1 MTDARQPIAWRHV
14 ALLLTSLV
22 MVASPHASHL
32 PWWTVAL
39 VAALVAWRALVGYAN
54 RALPNRWLLLLTAV
68 AATIGVFLS
77 YRTIFGREAGVAL
90 LVIMLAL
97 KTLEIR
103 TLRDAMLLIFL
114 GYFLVIT
121 NLLYSQAISTA
132 LYMVA
137 CTVIITATM
146 IDLNYSG
153 AEPPFRRQLRSAGWL
168 LAQSVPLTLAL
179 FLLFP
184 RVPGPLWGLPR
195 DAFAGVT
202 GLSDTM
208 SPGGISSLVLSDAVA
223 FRVAFESA
231 VPRHRDLY
239 WRGPLM
245 WDFDG
250 RTWSVQFF
258 LYGAPTIEAAGDPVK
273 YEITLEPHNRRWMF
287 ALDLPAVVPPG
298 AIVSADYHLYAVRPV
313 NNRVRYEMTSLL
325 NARFGV
331 VENKHAL
338 NRALQLPSRPN
349 PRARELGRS
358 LRQKHGDG
366 AVAIANEMLTLF
378 RGQEFRYT
386 LEPPLLG
393 EHSVDEFLFETR
405 AGFCEH
411 YASAFAVVMRAA
423 GVPARIVTGY
433 QGGDFSALG
442 NYYIVRQADAHA
454 WVEIWLEGRGW
465 VRVDPTS
472 AVSPL
477 RVDTGIAAAVPRSQS
492 LPLLVRSDV
501 ELLRQMRFAWD
512 YVANAWNHWVLGYTP
527 ERQRWLLSNVGMD
540 NATWE
545 KLAAILFCLAGL
557 IVAIL
562 TALALNQLK
571 SRARDPVKIAYGQFC
586 DKLRRTGLPRSPAE
600 GPSDYALRIG
610 SSRPDLTPAVDGITA
625 LYVALR
631 YGSESGPDALPEL
644 RRRVRQFTAS

>member
-1 MTDARQPIAWRHV
+1 VTDAKQPIAWRHV
-14 ALLLTSLV
+14 LFLLVPLA
-22 MVASPHASHL
+22 MVTAPHASHL

-39 VAALVAWRALVGYAN
+39 VSTLLAWRAFVGYAH
-54 RALPNRWLLLLTAV
+54 RALPNRWLLLLTAL
-68 AATIGVFLS
+68 AATVGVFLS

-114 GYFLVIT
+114 SYFLVIT
-121 NLLYSQAISTA
+121 NLLYSQTIATA
-132 LYMVA
+132 LYMLA
-137 CTVIITATM
+137 CTVVITATM

-153 AEPPFRRQLRSAGWL
+153 AEPPFRLQLRTAGLL
-168 LAQSVPLTLAL
+168 LAQSVPLMLVL

-184 RVPGPLWGLPR
+184 RVPGPLWGMPR

-208 SPGGISSLVLSDAVA
+208 TPGGISSLVLSDAVA
-223 FRVAFESA
+223 FRVSFEG
-231 VPRHRDLY
+231 VRPRARDLY

-258 LYGAPTIEAAGDPVK
+258 LYTARNIAATGDPVN

-287 ALDLPAVVPPG
+287 ALDLPAVVPSG
-298 AIVSADYHLYAVRPV
+298 AIVSADYHLYAIQPV

-325 NARFGV
+325 NARFGE
-331 VENKHAL
+331 VENLHAL
-338 NRALQLPSRPN
+338 NRALQLPPRSN
-349 PRARELGRS
+349 PRAQALGRS
-358 LRQKHGDG
+358 LREKHGG
-366 AVAIANEMLTLF
+366 NGVAIANDMLSMF

-393 EHSVDEFLFETR
+393 EHAVDEFLFTTR
-405 AGFCEH
+405 NGFCEH

-454 WVEIWLEGRGW
+454 WTEVWLKDQGW

-477 RVDTGIAAAVPRSQS
+477 RVDTGISAAVSRSDS
-492 LPLLVRSDV
+492 LPLLVRGDV
-501 ELLRQMRFAWD
+501 EFLRQMRLTWD
-512 YVANAWNHWVLGYTP
+512 YVANAWNQWVLGYTP
-527 ERQRWLLSNVGMD
+527 ERQRWLLSSVGVD

-545 KLAAILFCLAGL
+545 KLAAILFCLAGV
-557 IVAIL
+557 IVAML
-562 TALALNQLK
+562 TVLALRQLRA
-571 SRARDPVKIAYGQFC
+571 RARDPVKIAYLKFC
-586 DKLRRTGLPRSPAE
+586 DKLRRKGLPRGPAE
-600 GPSDYALRIG
+600 GPVDYALRIRG
-610 SSRPDLTPAVDGITA
+610 SRPDLTSAVEGITG

-631 YGSESGPDALPEL
+631 YGAESTAAALPDL
-644 RRRVRQFTAS
+644 QQRVRQFTA